1 MKRTF
6 LLILVALTAMAFG
19 LACSGSQNYH
29 TTELPDPA
37 KFNAHFGD
45 LDDTGDGQVTLEEF
59 RAHFPESDDA
69 VFQALDLNADGFV
82 DHEEWHR
89 FKTAHGLKHGG

>member
-1 MKRTF
+1 MKRTL

-29 TTELPDPA
+29 STELPGPA

-45 LDDTGDGQVTLEEF
+45 LDDSGDGQVTLEEF
-59 RAHFPESDDA
+59 QAHFPGSADS

-82 DHEEWHR
+82 DQAEWDR

>member
-1 MKRTF
+1 MKHT
-6 LLILVALTAMAFG
+6 LLLLAVALSTMALG
-19 LACSGSQNYH
+19 AACSGSGRYH
-29 TTELPDPA
+29 DTELPDPA

-45 LDDTGDGQVTLEEF
+45 LDNNGDGQVTPEEF
-59 RAHFPESDDA
+59 QTHFPGSADS
-69 VFQALDLNADGFV
+69 VFQVLDLNADGFV